1 MGGVIVPYF
10 RREKWR
16 PREAGNVPN
25 QAGYMAE
32 PGCKSG
38 QPGSTLFTRGKGP
51 FGHAVQGS
59 LTEVMEYCRENPA
72 GPGSS
77 GDCILCYH
85 WCCYWHMCGQGVD
98 TCVAR
103 AGWVDRVS
111 WQSGRG
117 DLELRAAGGPGRGEQ
132 IVTDEEIWEL
142 SLSFQPHCGE
152 EAERTSGRGN
162 TLCKRLELLWGD
174 LRRLSACLVA
184 QTVKVLPAVQDSWFQ
199 SLGLGRSPGEGNG
212 YPLQYSCLETS
223 VDRGAWRATVCGVTK
238 S

>member
-1 MGGVIVPYF
+1 M
-10 RREKWR
+10 
-16 PREAGNVPN
+16 
-25 QAGYMAE
+25 
-32 PGCKSG
+32 
-38 QPGSTLFTRGKGP
+38 
-51 FGHAVQGS
+51 
-59 LTEVMEYCRENPA
+59 
-72 GPGSS
+72 
-77 GDCILCYH
+77 
-85 WCCYWHMCGQGVD
+85 
-98 TCVAR
+98 
-103 AGWVDRVS
+103 DRVS

-117 DLELRAAGGPGRGEQ
+117 DLELRAAGGPGRGQQ

-223 VDRGAWRATVCGVTK
+223 VDRGAWRATVCGGHKELDMTERLTLVLLPARVSAHASQYPLILTE
-238 S
+238 SPWLLVCETDGVRIRNDQS